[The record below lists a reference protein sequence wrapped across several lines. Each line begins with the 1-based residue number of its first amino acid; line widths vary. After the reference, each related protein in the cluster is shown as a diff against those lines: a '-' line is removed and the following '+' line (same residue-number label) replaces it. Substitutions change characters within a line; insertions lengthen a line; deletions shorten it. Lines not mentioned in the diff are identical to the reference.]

1 MRHGQCK
8 SRSSLGALPAHRLV
22 PALLALGALLVL
34 APSAF
39 AQSGGGNYLNAT
51 FCGDM
56 LHLYPENGDFRNDA
70 CQLWKFVPDA
80 DGWSRL
86 QLKRTGKFIDATDC
100 SDAVR
105 LNGKSVDDN
114 GSCQLWKF
122 VPDADGWSRLQ
133 LKRSGK
139 FLDAP
144 CSEGI
149 KLSGKSTHD

>member
-22 PALLALGALLVL
+22 PARLALGALLVL

-39 AQSGGGNYLNAT
+39 AQSGGGNYLNAN

-56 LHLYPENGDFRNDA
+56 LHLYPENGDFRNGA
-70 CQLWKFVPDA
+70 
-80 DGWSRL
+80 
-86 QLKRTGKFIDATDC
+86 
-100 SDAVR
+100 
-105 LNGKSVDDN
+105 
-114 GSCQLWKF
+114 CQLWKF

-149 KLSGKSTHD
+149 KLSGKSTHDNGAHQLWRLVPAA